1 MDNQQERLFELGWL
15 VAMIEGE
22 GNISLTWS
30 KKKSNKFIQ
39 LAPRVQITNS
49 DEMVIKKAQKIL
61 SDYGIGNYVSYR
73 NGIYHLMICG
83 MKRCNKILVVIKDYM
98 LGKHERAKLLY
109 EYTSYRLQTKNRP
122 YTEIDK
128 QYFLKMRSLNNK
140 PITPTDKLL
149 LMFEVESST
158 TIR

>member
-30 KKKSNKFIQ
+30 KKKRNKFIQ
-39 LAPRVQITNS
+39 LAPRVQISNS
-49 DEMVIKKAQKIL
+49 DEMIIKKAQKIL
-61 SDYGIGNYVSYR
+61 SDYNVGNYVSGR
-73 NGIYHLMICG
+73 NGMYQLMICG
-83 MKRCNKILVVIKDYM
+83 MKRCNKILVIIKEHM
-98 LGKHERAKLLY
+98 LGKRERARLLY

-122 YTEIDK
+122 YTKIDK
-128 QYFLKMRSLNNK
+128 EYFLKMRSLNNK
-140 PITPTDKLL
+140 PIVPTEKLL
-149 LMFEVESST
+149 LMFELESST